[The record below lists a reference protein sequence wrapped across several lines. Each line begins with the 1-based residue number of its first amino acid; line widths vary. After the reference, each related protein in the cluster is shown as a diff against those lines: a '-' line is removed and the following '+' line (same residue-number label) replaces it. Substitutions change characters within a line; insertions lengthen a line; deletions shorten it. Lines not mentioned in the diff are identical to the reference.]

1 MNEKRLTFCDVTSV
15 EGPMVT
21 MFSSSTKRKFDLL
34 KYDFPCEV
42 EAGDRICMK
51 GVFFHSKVPDG
62 GVMTQ
67 EYIES
72 LVRALK

>member
-1 MNEKRLTFCDVTSV
+1 MNERRLTFCDVVAV
-15 EGPMVT
+15 EGMNVT
-21 MFSSSTKRKFDLL
+21 MASSRRKFDLL
-34 KYDFPCEV
+34 RYDIPYEV
-42 EAGDRICMK
+42 KPGDRICMK

-67 EYIES
+67 EYIEG

>member
-1 MNEKRLTFCDVTSV
+1 MNEKRLIFCDVTSV

-21 MFSSSTKRKFDLL
+21 MFSSSNKRKFDLL

-42 EAGDRICMK
+42 EEGDRICMK
-51 GVFFHSKVPDG
+51 GSFFHSKVPKG
-62 GVMTQ
+62 AMPK
-67 EYIES
+67 EYIDS

>member
-1 MNEKRLTFCDVTSV
+1 MNEKRLIFCDVTSV

-21 MFSSSTKRKFDLL
+21 MFSSSNKRKFDLL
-34 KYDFPCEV
+34 KGDFPWEV
-42 EAGDRICMK
+42 KSGDRVCMR
-51 GVFFHSKVPDG
+51 GGFIHSKVPKG
-62 GVMTQ
+62 AMPK